1 MLSGVHFYHATIKRI
16 VSVFGTCFNNIVIGR
31 YDGQRMTN
39 TQRVPISYGP
49 REKFTARMNQDLGE
63 QRVAIKLPRMSFE
76 ITSISYDQ
84 STKLNKLNTKLTSAS
99 DATKKSKTFQSVPY
113 VLGMQLNILA
123 RNQEDALQIVEQIL
137 PTFSPE
143 YTVSV
148 KDIDGPGSKTDVPI
162 ILESVS
168 FSDEYE
174 GDFTG
179 RRTLI
184 YTLDFT
190 IKIRFAPDSTEQSII
205 RHVKTDIM
213 NNSAVESLADASML
227 NTIIVRPATQDL
239 EDFGFSSW
247 AS

>member
-39 TQRVPISYGP
+39 SQRVPISYGP

-84 STKLNKLNTKLTSAS
+84 STKLNKLNTKLTTTG
-99 DATKKSKTFQSVPY
+99 DTTKKSKTFQSVPY

-148 KDIDGPGSKTDVPI
+148 KDIDGPGSTTDVPI

-190 IKIRFAPDSTEQSII
+190 IKIKFAPDSSDQKII
-205 RHVKTDIM
+205 RKVTANIL
-213 NNSAVESLADASML
+213 NNSTVESLADATTL
-227 NTIIVRPATQDL
+227 NTIIVRPTTQDL
-239 EDFGFSSW
+239 EDFGFSS
-247 AS
+247 

>member
-1 MLSGVHFYHATIKRI
+1 MLSGIHFYHATIKRI
-16 VSVFGTCFNNIVIGR
+16 VSVFGTCFNNIIIGR
-31 YDGQRMTN
+31 YDGIKMTN

-49 REKFTARMNQDLGE
+49 REKFTGRMNQDLNE

-76 ITSISYDQ
+76 ITSIAYDQ
-84 STKLNKLNTKLTSAS
+84 STKLNRLNRKLTDGS
-99 DATKKSKTFQSVPY
+99 DTTKKTTTYQSVPY
-113 VLGMQLNILA
+113 TLGMQLNILA

-148 KDIDGPGSKTDVPI
+148 KDIDGPGSITDVPI
-162 ILESVS
+162 ILDGVT
-168 FSDEYE
+168 FTDDYE

-190 IKIRFAPDSTEQSII
+190 IKVKFSPDSSENAII
-205 RHVKTDIM
+205 RKVTANILDNSNVTSLTDSKI
-213 NNSAVESLADASML
+213 L
-227 NTIIVRPATQDL
+227 NTIIVRPTQQDL
-239 EDFGFSSW
+239 EDFGFSE
-247 AS
+247 

>member
-31 YDGQRMTN
+31 YDGQKMTN
-39 TQRVPISYGP
+39 SQRVPISYGP

-84 STKLNKLNTKLTSAS
+84 STKLNKLNTKLTTTG

-148 KDIDGPGSKTDVPI
+148 KDIDGPGSSTDVPI

-190 IKIRFAPDSTEQSII
+190 IKIRFAPDSSDQKII
-205 RHVKTDIM
+205 RKVTSNIL
-213 NNSAVESLADASML
+213 NNSTVESLADATTL

-239 EDFGFSSW
+239 EDFGFSS
-247 AS
+247 